1 MRKKGQCK
9 ACFSHYIRRILN
21 CAAQKR
27 DFACAVNYI
36 KKFFCELCIKIFIA
50 GNTQIT

>member
-9 ACFSHYIRRILN
+9 TRFPHYIRRILN

-36 KKFFCELCIKIFIA
+36 KKIFL
-50 GNTQIT
+50 